1 MGKSLKYFCAM
12 THQCQQEYPEN
23 VGRILQMKEGCARR
37 RAITLPGPN
46 DNELRALLLA
56 FLELEPANLF

>member
-1 MGKSLKYFCAM
+1 M
-12 THQCQQEYPEN
+12 THEYQQEHPED

-37 RAITLPGPN
+37 RAITLLGPN
-46 DNELRALLLA
+46 DNEPREVLLA

>member
-1 MGKSLKYFCAM
+1 MGKSLRYCCAM
-12 THQCQQEYPEN
+12 THEYQQEHPED

-37 RAITLPGPN
+37 RAITLLGPN
-46 DNELRALLLA
+46 DNEPRELLLA